1 MQRIEVENVIEIRE
15 CDDKDAVTHQKVVI
29 PVRHY

>member
-15 CDDKDAVTHQKVVI
+15 CDDKDAVTHQKVI